1 MCASLMFVGRGLSL
15 RCLRCSEARSVV
27 QNQSD
32 LTPSG
37 SVAGMA
43 TTFTAVKGDLRALNR
58 KCGQPPG
65 AYEGDSF

>member
-1 MCASLMFVGRGLSL
+1 
-15 RCLRCSEARSVV
+15 VV
-27 QNQSD
+27 QYQND
-32 LTPSG
+32 VTPSG

-43 TTFTAVKGDLRALNR
+43 STFTAVKGDLRALNR